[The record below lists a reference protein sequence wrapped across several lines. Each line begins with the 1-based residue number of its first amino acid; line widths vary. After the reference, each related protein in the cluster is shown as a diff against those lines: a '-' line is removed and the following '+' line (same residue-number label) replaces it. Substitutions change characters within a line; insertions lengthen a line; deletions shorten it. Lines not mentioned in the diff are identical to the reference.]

1 MASQQP
7 GLSELE
13 VLPLYRV
20 ARVPI
25 HVTRLRSRLLLLVL
39 LAIDMAFLAAH
50 FLASA
55 PWLDLPSLD
64 MGQVANAPWAWSLFK
79 LAASGALAALM
90 LTAHPPDRTPD
101 LFWRLAAVVLA
112 ALVLAEAAQLHT
124 LWAMGVAPLVFNAEA
139 PQLYGM
145 FSRLL
150 PLEVIVLGGIAASV
164 RRSPGAVA
172 GFALA
177 GLAFAAAESQVPAAI
192 VEIYDKRVSVETLAA
207 AWQGCLDTVAA
218 SLLLA
223 AIAFAMRDR
232 QAVSVR
238 YVYRGG

>member
-25 HVTRLRSRLLLLVL
+25 YMTRLRGRLLLLVL
-39 LAIDMAFLAAH
+39 LAIDIAFVAAH
-50 FLASA
+50 LATS
-55 PWLDLPSLD
+55 LPSLD
-64 MGQVANAPWAWSLFK
+64 MGQVANAPWAWSLVK
-79 LAASGALAALM
+79 LAAGGALAALM
-90 LTAHPPDRTPD
+90 LSAYPPDRAPD

-112 ALVLAEAAQLHT
+112 ALVLAEAAQLHA
-124 LWAMGVAPLVFNAEA
+124 LWATGLAPLIFGAEA
-139 PQLYGM
+139 PQLFGM
-145 FSRLL
+145 LSRLL
-150 PLEVIVLGGIAASV
+150 PLEIVVLGGIAASA

-172 GFALA
+172 SFGLA
-177 GLAFAAAESQVPAAI
+177 GLAFAAAESQVPAVVAEALEDRFANEAL
-192 VEIYDKRVSVETLAA
+192 VT
-207 AWQGCLDTVAA
+207 AWQGGLDTIAV

-223 AIAFAMRDR
+223 AIAFTMRDR

-238 YVYRGG
+238 YVYRGA